1 MRTGA
6 MGTEGTP
13 AYLLWGMRPR
23 PQWLSKM
30 DRLAGSEP
38 RRGERPAHSLPIP
51 FCPCVPTWRAILA
64 APPLQKRMK
73 RWR

>member
-1 MRTGA
+1 

-38 RRGERPAHSLPIP
+38 RRGERPRIHFRLHSVLVCRPG
-51 FCPCVPTWRAILA
+51 
-64 APPLQKRMK
+64 APSWLHRPYKNE
-73 RWR
+73 